1 MSDKLKKH
9 IIKKKETVKEKEIKE
24 EKRDR
29 AVINIV
35 ISLVIFGITGL
46 IIAYTLKNKYTIS
59 EIQLD
64 GVTYTKDRDENDLNI
79 YNGMIN
85 TEYNKLQLTVRD
97 LLSNSVMS
105 YARINSNGDV
115 IQSQGSIYSVYYDD
129 KKYMFTSSGI
139 SESTDVNYFD
149 ILNNLKRLN
158 IKQKDF
164 YKSDNGDFI
173 MLYDFNKSFIN
184 TLYNNNI
191 DDDYEENI
199 YKIICKQIG
208 VDENSGTRVVVQL
221 LKNEYNE
228 YKYGLYIKLIQD
240 EKINTLFGISSSS
253 YKEEDFN
260 IDNIKNSIA
269 VDSDSMV
276 LNSCITTI
284 KKNLGL

>member
-24 EKRDR
+24 RNKSK
-29 AVINIV
+29 AIINVV
-35 ISLVIFGITGL
+35 ISLVIFGMTGI
-46 IIAYTLKNKYTIS
+46 IIAYALKNKYTVS

-64 GVTYTKDRDENDLNI
+64 GVNYTKDRDESDLNI
-79 YNGMIN
+79 YKSMIN
-85 TEYNKLQLTVRD
+85 TDYEKLQLSVRD
-97 LLSNSVMS
+97 LFSNSIMS
-105 YARINSNGDV
+105 YARINSSGEV
-115 IQSQGSIYSVYYDD
+115 IQCQGNIYSVYYDD

-149 ILNNLKRLN
+149 ILNNLKKLSV
-158 IKQKDF
+158 KQNNF

-173 MLYDFNKSFIN
+173 ELYDFNQSFVDTMYDN
-184 TLYNNNI
+184 DI

-199 YKIICKQIG
+199 YKLICSQIG
-208 VDENSGTRVVVQL
+208 VNENSGTRVLVQL
-221 LKNEYNE
+221 IKSEYNE
-228 YKYGLYIKLIQD
+228 YKYSLYIKLIQD

-260 IDNIKNSIA
+260 IDNIKNSIT

-284 KKNLGL
+284 KENLGQ

>member
-9 IIKKKETVKEKEIKE
+9 IIKKKETAKEKEIKE
-24 EKRDR
+24 RNKSK
-29 AVINIV
+29 ALINV
-35 ISLVIFGITGL
+35 VVSLAIFGMTGI
-46 IIAYTLKNKYTIS
+46 IIAYALKNKYTVS

-64 GVTYTKDRDENDLNI
+64 GVNYTKDRDESDLDI
-79 YNGMIN
+79 YKSMIN
-85 TEYNKLQLTVRD
+85 TDYEKLQLSVRD
-97 LLSNSVMS
+97 LFSSSIMS
-105 YARINSNGDV
+105 YARINSSGEV
-115 IQSQGSIYSVYYDD
+115 IQCQGNIYSVYYGD

-149 ILNNLKRLN
+149 ILNNLKKLN
-158 IKQKDF
+158 VKQNNF

-173 MLYDFNKSFIN
+173 ELYDFNQSFVDTI
-184 TLYNNNI
+184 YNNGI

-199 YKIICKQIG
+199 YKLICNQIG
-208 VDENSGTRVVVQL
+208 VDENSGTRVLVQL
-221 LKNEYNE
+221 IKSEYNE
-228 YKYGLYIKLIQD
+228 YKYSLYIKLIQD

-260 IDNIKNSIA
+260 IDNIKNSIT

-284 KKNLGL
+284 KENLGQ